1 MTEQRAAVRT
11 LVAEGTALGVA
22 LATAGLAKSTWC
34 YRPRPRRP
42 RPLDPALVAGLQQ
55 VTGYE
60 LTYGYRRL
68 TPYLKRRGLTVNGK
82 KVLRHARALGML
94 QPRKRKGPR
103 FTVLTPVHPTVANT
117 YWEGDSSQVDTA
129 EGRTWCCAIVDPAQG
144 SRPAGGEVHDRCRAR
159 EAVAVLETS
168 VLSAFPREGRV
179 PDGQRL
185 VLRVDRGG
193 QFTARL
199 FREAAIR
206 LGVTLEY
213 CGVRCPNDKP
223 YVEGFFSRYKVE
235 EVYRADYRTLEEART
250 GWAQWTRWYATERL
264 HSRLG
269 YRPPDDVRAG
279 LAQTAA

>member
-1 MTEQRAAVRT
+1 MTEQRAAVRA
-11 LVAEGTALGVA
+11 LVAEGTPLGVA
-22 LATAGLAKSTWC
+22 LATAGLAKSTWS
-34 YRPRPRRP
+34 YHPRPRRP

-68 TPYLKRRGLTVNGK
+68 TPYLERRGLKANGK

-103 FTVLTPVHPTVANT
+103 PTALEPVRPTTANT
-117 YWEGDSSQVDTA
+117 YWEGDFSAVGTA
-129 EGRTWCCAIVDPAQG
+129 AGRTWCCAIVDPAQG
-144 SRPAGGEVHDRCRAR
+144 SRPVGALHDRCRAR
-159 EAVAVLETS
+159 EAVAVLETA
-168 VLSAFPREGRV
+168 VLEAFPHEGRV
-179 PDGQRL
+179 PEGQRL

-193 QFTARL
+193 QYIARE
-199 FREAAIR
+199 FREAAAR

-223 YVEGFFSRYKVE
+223 YIEGFFSRYKVE